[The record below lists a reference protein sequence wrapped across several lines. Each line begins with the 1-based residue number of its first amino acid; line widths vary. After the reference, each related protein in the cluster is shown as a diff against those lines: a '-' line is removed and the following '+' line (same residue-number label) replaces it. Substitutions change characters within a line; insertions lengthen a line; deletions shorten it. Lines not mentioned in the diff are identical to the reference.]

1 MPQTVSKI
9 GMSVQFL
16 KRYSVLKDSLTYN
29 RFYLCRPSV
38 IYIIFTWENEGLH
51 VVKMLAINKKVKWGG
66 SEGSLHQ
73 IALLSIILK

>member
-16 KRYSVLKDSLTYN
+16 KRYSVLKDGLTYN
-29 RFYLCRPSV
+29 MLYLCRPSV
-38 IYIIFTWENEGLH
+38 IYIIFTWENKGLH
-51 VVKMLAINKKVKWGG
+51 VVKMLEINKKVKWGG